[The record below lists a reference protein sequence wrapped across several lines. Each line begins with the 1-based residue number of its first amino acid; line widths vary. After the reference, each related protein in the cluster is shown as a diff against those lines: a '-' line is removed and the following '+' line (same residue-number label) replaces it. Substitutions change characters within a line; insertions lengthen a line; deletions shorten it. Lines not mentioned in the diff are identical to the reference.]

1 MTEERATLE
10 LFNQPLPPHQ
20 DNLVILTANRIRE
33 MIESRVIPPGS
44 RLPNELELAEA
55 MGVSR
60 GTVRASLSLLQQQGL
75 LWRRQGIG
83 TFVSETPMLEN
94 RLDLN
99 FSYTA
104 LIESLGHRP
113 DCRLLDCRI
122 IPAEGDYASRLQVG
136 AETSLV
142 FIRRVRTADEQPV
155 VASLDIFRANLLN
168 QGTSRID
175 LETLKD
181 LLCHKI
187 SLYRIFEEDLH
198 QPIDYG
204 ITRLRPIIADT
215 QFIRQ
220 FELEIPKGSAVL
232 YMEQLDYS
240 RNREPLL
247 LSYEYHLAEYSTFT
261 IFRRR

>member
-1 MTEERATLE
+1 MNEQPINLE
-10 LFNQPLPPHQ
+10 LFNQSLPPHQ
-20 DNLVILTANRIRE
+20 DNLVVLTANRIRE
-33 MIESRVIPPGS
+33 MIESRAIPPGS

-60 GTVRASLSLLQQQGL
+60 GTVRAALSLLQQQGL

-83 TFVSETPMLEN
+83 TFVSEMPMLEN

-113 DCRLLDCRI
+113 GCRLIDCHTL
-122 IPAEGDYASRLQVG
+122 PAESDYATRLEV
-136 AETSLV
+136 EISTPLV
-142 FIRRVRTADEQPV
+142 FIRRVRTADGQPV
-155 VASLDIFRANLLN
+155 VASLDIFRASLLN
-168 QGTSRID
+168 QGGTYLD

-181 LLCHKI
+181 LLCDKV

-204 ITRLRPIIADT
+204 ITRLRPIVADS
-215 QFIRQ
+215 QLIRQ
-220 FELEIPKGSAVL
+220 FELEIPKGSPML

-240 RNREPLL
+240 RNREPLI
-247 LSYEYHLAEYSTFT
+247 LSFEYHLAEYSTFT

>member
-1 MTEERATLE
+1 MNDERAKLE
-10 LFNQPLPPHQ
+10 LFNQSFPPYQ

-33 MIESRVIPPGS
+33 MIESRAIPPGS

-60 GTVRASLSLLQQQGL
+60 GTVRAALSLLQQQGL

-83 TFVSETPMLEN
+83 TFVSETPLLEN

-113 DCRLLDCRI
+113 GCRLLDCHTGS
-122 IPAEGDYASRLQVG
+122 AESDFASRLEVEPG
-136 AETSLV
+136 TAVV
-142 FIRRVRTADEQPV
+142 FIRRVRTADDQPV
-155 VASLDIFRANLLN
+155 VASLDIFRASLLN
-168 QGTSRID
+168 QGNAQLN
-175 LETLKD
+175 LEDLKD
-181 LLCHKI
+181 LLCQKI

-204 ITRLRPIIADT
+204 ITHLRPIVADA
-215 QFIRQ
+215 QLIRQ
-220 FELEIPKGSAVL
+220 FELEISKGSPML

>member
-1 MTEERATLE
+1 MNDQPVE
-10 LFNQPLPPHQ
+10 LKLFTQSLPPHQ
-20 DNLVILTANRIRE
+20 DNLVALTANRIRE
-33 MIESRVIPPGS
+33 MIESRAIAPGS
-44 RLPNELELAEA
+44 RLPNEIELAEA

-60 GTVRASLSLLQQQGL
+60 GTVRAALSLLQQQGL

-83 TFVSETPMLEN
+83 TFVSEMPMLEN

-113 DCRLLDCRI
+113 GCRLIDCRAL
-122 IPAEGDYASRLQVG
+122 PAEREHASRLGV
-136 AETSLV
+136 ETGTLLV
-142 FIRRVRTADEQPV
+142 HIRRVRTADNQPV
-155 VASLDIFRANLLN
+155 VASLDVFRASLLN
-168 QGTSRID
+168 QGSAAID
-175 LETLKD
+175 LETLKH
-181 LLCHKI
+181 LLCTKI

-204 ITRLRPIIADT
+204 ITRLRPMVADAR
-215 QFIRQ
+215 FIRQ

>member
-1 MTEERATLE
+1 MNDERVTLE
-10 LFNQPLPPHQ
+10 LFNQSLPPYQ
-20 DNLVILTANRIRE
+20 DNLVVLTANRIRE
-33 MIESRVIPPGS
+33 MIESRAIPPGS

-60 GTVRASLSLLQQQGL
+60 GTVRAALSLLQQQGL

-113 DCRLLDCRI
+113 GCRLLDCHTI
-122 IPAEGDYASRLQVG
+122 SAESDYAHRLDVEPG
-136 AETSLV
+136 TTLV
-142 FIRRVRTADEQPV
+142 FIRRVRTADDQPV
-155 VASLDIFRANLLN
+155 VASLDIFRASLLN
-168 QGTSRID
+168 QGNTRLD
-175 LETLKD
+175 LEALKE
-181 LLCHKI
+181 LLIHKV

-204 ITRLRPIIADT
+204 ITRLRPIVADT

-220 FELEIPKGSAVL
+220 FELDIPKGSAVL

-247 LSYEYHLAEYSTFT
+247 LSYEYHLAEYSSFT
-261 IFRRR
+261 IYRHR

>member
-1 MTEERATLE
+1 MSDERVNLE
-10 LFNQPLPPHQ
+10 LFNQSLPPHQ
-20 DNLVILTANRIRE
+20 DNLVVLTANRIRE
-33 MIESRVIPPGS
+33 RIESRVIPPGS

-60 GTVRASLSLLQQQGL
+60 GTVRAALSLLQQQGL

-113 DCRLLDCRI
+113 GCRLISCQIL
-122 IPAEGDYASRLQVG
+122 PAERDYASRLEV
-136 AETSLV
+136 EVDTPLV
-142 FIRRVRTADEQPV
+142 FIHRVRTADNQPV
-155 VASLDIFRANLLN
+155 VASLDIFRAGLLK
-168 QGTSRID
+168 QGNEPLD
-175 LETLKD
+175 LETLKE

-204 ITRLRPIIADT
+204 ITRLRPMVADT

>member
-1 MTEERATLE
+1 MNDERVNLE
-10 LFNQPLPPHQ
+10 LFNQSLPPHQ
-20 DNLVILTANRIRE
+20 DNLVVLTANRIRE
-33 MIESRVIPPGS
+33 RIESRAIPPGS

-60 GTVRASLSLLQQQGL
+60 GTVRAALSLLQQQGL

-113 DCRLLDCRI
+113 GCRLLSCRI
-122 IPAEGDYASRLQVG
+122 LPAESDYATRLEVE
-136 AETSLV
+136 AKTPLV
-142 FIRRVRTADEQPV
+142 LIRRVRTADDQPV
-155 VASLDIFRANLLN
+155 VASLDIFRASLLN
-168 QGTSRID
+168 QGNTH
-175 LETLKD
+175 LEIEDLKD

-204 ITRLRPIIADT
+204 ITHLRPIVADA

-220 FELEIPKGSAVL
+220 FELDIPKGSPML

-240 RNREPLL
+240 RNREPLI

>member
-1 MTEERATLE
+1 MSDERAKLE
-10 LFNQPLPPHQ
+10 LFNQSLPPYQ
-20 DNLVILTANRIRE
+20 DNLVVLTANRIRD
-33 MIESRVIPPGS
+33 MIESRAIPPGS
-44 RLPNELELAEA
+44 RLPNELELAEV

-60 GTVRASLSLLQQQGL
+60 GTVRAALSLLQQQGL

-83 TFVSETPMLEN
+83 TFVSETPLLEN

-104 LIESLGHRP
+104 LIEALGHRP
-113 DCRLLDCRI
+113 GCRLIDCHI
-122 IPAEGDYASRLQVG
+122 QPAESEPASRLEVEMG
-136 AETSLV
+136 TALV
-142 FIRRVRTADEQPV
+142 FIHRVRTADAQPV
-155 VASLDIFRANLLN
+155 VASLDIFRASLLN
-168 QGTSRID
+168 QANASLN

-181 LLCHKI
+181 LLCQKI

-198 QPIDYG
+198 HPIDYG
-204 ITRLRPIIADT
+204 ITRLRPIAADA
-215 QFIRQ
+215 QIIRQ
-220 FELEIPKGSAVL
+220 FELEIPKGSPML